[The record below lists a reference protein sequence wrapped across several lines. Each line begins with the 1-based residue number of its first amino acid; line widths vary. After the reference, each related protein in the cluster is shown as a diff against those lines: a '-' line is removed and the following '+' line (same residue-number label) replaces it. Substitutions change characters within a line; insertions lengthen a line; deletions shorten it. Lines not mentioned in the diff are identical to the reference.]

1 MYVEFCCTHL
11 KKDVESTC
19 EKSMRNSG
27 QAEEIKF
34 PNGVYE
40 GNIARLREQWYFT
53 MVSENTK
60 EKSSC

>member
-19 EKSMRNSG
+19 EKSMRNSS
-27 QAEEIKF
+27 QADEIKF

-40 GNIARLREQWYFT
+40 GNIVRLRE
-53 MVSENTK
+53 K
-60 EKSSC
+60 